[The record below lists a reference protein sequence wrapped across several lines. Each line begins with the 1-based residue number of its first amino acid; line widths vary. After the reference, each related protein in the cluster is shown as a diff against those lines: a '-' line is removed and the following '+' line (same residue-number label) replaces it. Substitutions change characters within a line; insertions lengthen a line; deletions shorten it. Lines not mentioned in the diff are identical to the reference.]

1 LSTSSLSRFLSALS
15 QNSQLYDPLHQTPI
29 NSISRPLLSSTIL
42 SHAQSHANIT
52 VLFDHK
58 VAKIDWKRRI
68 VYRTASGFKGGWE
81 DPSEGQNEGAG
92 KGWDLMV
99 GSDGIW
105 SAVRGEMMKVS
116 PCAAFPVL
124 SQRSSPFCSRGSLAH
139 STFLL
144 FLHRSIYSQNQ
155 IPHVWIEL
163 HLPPGPVDP
172 STGEAT
178 FFISPEHLHIWPRKE
193 FMLIALPNKV
203 RSLSVLPS

>member
-124 SQRSSPFCSRGSLAH
+124 STLVPVLLKRFVSSLDLLALP
-139 STFLL
+139 SQIDL
-144 FLHRSIYSQNQ
+144 FSESD
-155 IPHVWIEL
+155 
-163 HLPPGPVDP
+163 PPRLDRASPSSWTRRPVD
-172 STGEAT
+172 
-178 FFISPEHLHIWPRKE
+178 W
-193 FMLIALPNKV
+193 
-203 RSLSVLPS
+203 